1 MLPLTQERKT
11 KYTYISKNFWKK
23 AQEVNKR
30 GCTSGGMEEEEAF
43 KWVNIFTLFWFLDVH
58 VLKSQVEGVEL

>member
-1 MLPLTQERKT
+1 M
-11 KYTYISKNFWKK
+11 YISKKLWKK